1 MKFEIKSSNLLKILK
16 KIIKITISNLTYE
29 ELSCF
34 LLEIENNKIVFTSSN
49 GNLSM
54 KTELEKNDEYLKI
67 IKTGSVLINA
77 KIMHDIF
84 NKLEDEWIL
93 FELKI
98 NNLIISN
105 FKNDN
110 NNDFIFKLSTMT
122 IEKFPKI
129 TFNKEIK
136 NKVLFKKTLLQNIN
150 DQIAFAINTNNSK
163 PALTGINFKFSNK
176 KLFITATDGYCLAKK
191 IIPYLEE
198 IKVENKEFNIPVYL
212 LNEIDKITNDLN
224 KNVNFYFE
232 NNLNLIIEIDNY
244 QFQTRMIEGTY
255 PNTDDIIKNILE
267 KEKTIIEIDNVKDF
281 LNIIELS
288 IILSKKDTLPMIQ
301 FLINTRTNEFKIN
314 CLSNNDSIGE
324 VIEQF
329 KKFNIIKNKNIDEQI
344 KVVFNSKL
352 IIHALK
358 AFNKCKKI
366 SLSISWPKNYTIIQ
380 SEEEIGLLQLVLPIG
395 EK

>member
-1 MKFEIKSSNLLKILK
+1 MRFEIKSFNLLKILK
-16 KIIKITISNLTYE
+16 KIIKITLSNNSYE

-34 LLEIENNKIVFTSSN
+34 LLEVENDKIIFTVSN

-54 KTELEKNDEYLKI
+54 KTELEKNDHFLKI
-67 IKTGSVLINA
+67 LKNGSVLINA
-77 KIMHDIF
+77 KIMYDIF

-105 FKNDN
+105 FRND

-129 TFNKEIK
+129 SFNKENK
-136 NKVLFKKTLLQNIN
+136 NRISFKKSLLQNVN
-150 DQIAFAINTNNSK
+150 DQVAFATNTNNSK
-163 PALTGINFKFSNK
+163 PALTGINFKFFNK

-191 IIPYLEE
+191 TIPYLEE
-198 IKVENKEFNIPVYL
+198 ITINNKEFNIPVYL
-212 LNEIDKITNDLN
+212 LNEIDKITNDLH

-232 NNLNLIIEIDNY
+232 KNLNLIIEIDNY
-244 QFQTRMIEGTY
+244 LFQTRMIEGTY

-267 KEKTIIEIDNVKDF
+267 KDKTIIEINNVKDF

-288 IILSKKDTLPMIQ
+288 IILSKKDTSPMIQ
-301 FLINTRTNEFKIN
+301 FLINTTTNDFKIN
-314 CLSNNDSIGE
+314 CLSNNDNIGE

-352 IIHALK
+352 FIHALK
-358 AFNKCKKI
+358 AFHKCKKVTI
-366 SLSISWPKNYTIIQ
+366 NISWPKNYTIIQ
-380 SEEEIGLLQLVLPIG
+380 SDEEIGLLQLVLPIG

>member
-1 MKFEIKSSNLLKILK
+1 MKIEIKSSILF
-16 KIIKITISNLTYE
+16 KIIKKISKVTVSNNIE

-34 LLEIENNKIVFTSSN
+34 LLEVENNKIILIASN

-54 KTELEKNDEYLKI
+54 KYVLLKDKNFLKI
-67 IKTGSVLINA
+67 LSTGSVLINC
-77 KIMHDIF
+77 KIIYDIF
-84 NKLEDEWIL
+84 SKLEDEWIL

-110 NNDFIFKLSTMT
+110 NDFIFKLSIMT

-129 TFNKEIK
+129 NFNKNIN
-136 NKVLFKKTLLQNIN
+136 NKISFKKSLLQNIN

-163 PALTGINFKFSNK
+163 PALTGINFKFSNQ

-191 IIPYLEE
+191 WLPFTEKIEF
-198 IKVENKEFNIPVYL
+198 NDKEFNIPVYL
-212 LNEIDKITNDLN
+212 LNEIDKITNDVN
-224 KNVNFYFE
+224 SDINFYFE
-232 NNLNLIIEIDNY
+232 NDYNLIIEIENFL
-244 QFQTRMIEGTY
+244 FQTRMIEGTY
-255 PNTDDIIKNILE
+255 PNTDQIIKEIME
-267 KEKTIIEIDNVKDF
+267 KEKNTIEINNVKDF
-281 LNIIELS
+281 LRIIELS
-288 IILSKKDTLPMIQ
+288 IILAKKDTSPMIE
-301 FLINTRTNEFKIN
+301 FLINIEKNDFKIN
-314 CLSNNDSIGE
+314 CLSNNDNIGE

-329 KKFNIIKNKNIDEQI
+329 KKFNIIKNKNLKNEI

-352 IIHALK
+352 IINALK
-358 AFNKCKKI
+358 SFAKCKKI
-366 SLSISWPKNYTIIQ
+366 NLKISWPKNYTIIE